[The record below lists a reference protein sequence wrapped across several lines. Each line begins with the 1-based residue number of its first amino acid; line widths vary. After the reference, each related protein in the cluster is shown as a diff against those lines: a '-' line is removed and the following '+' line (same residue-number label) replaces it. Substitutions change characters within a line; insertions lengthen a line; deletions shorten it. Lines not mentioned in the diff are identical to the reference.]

1 MCYFLMLS
9 TLLPPINSN
18 QQERM
23 WAGQEIQSSLRST
36 CLSFIQ
42 NELRPMLGRA
52 LHGSEMQ
59 QLGEFLDVAE
69 QWFPKTLQDR
79 HVDTWHVAQS
89 LWGCVW
95 PPWCQRQ
102 RGYGVKNTY
111 IYPSHPEMCR
121 QEDIPLLTHVRVRAD
136 AWVYIC
142 GSSSRIGRT
151 LVVNLLLTSC

>member
-59 QLGEFLDVAE
+59 QLGGFLDVAE

-89 LWGCVW
+89 LWGCGW
-95 PPWCQRQ
+95 PGVSG
-102 RGYGVKNTY
+102 RGDMGWKIHTSSPATLRCVGRKIFHCWHMYGWELMLGFTY
-111 IYPSHPEMCR
+111 VAQV
-121 QEDIPLLTHVRVRAD
+121 QELGEP
-136 AWVYIC
+136 
-142 GSSSRIGRT
+142 
-151 LVVNLLLTSC
+151 LLLTCC

>member
-1 MCYFLMLS
+1 MCYLLMLS

-18 QQERM
+18 QPERM
-23 WAGQEIQSSLRST
+23 WAGQEIQSSLCNT

-42 NELRPMLGRA
+42 NELRPMPGRA

-59 QLGEFLDVAE
+59 LLGGFLAVAE

-79 HVDTWHVAQS
+79 HADTWHVAQS
-89 LWGCVW
+89 LWGRGW
-95 PPWCQRQ
+95 PPWCQWQ
-102 RGYGVKNTY
+102 RGHGVKNTC

-136 AWVYIC
+136 ACVYIR
-142 GSSSRIGRT
+142 GSSPRIGRT
-151 LVVNLLLTSC
+151 LVVNLLTSC

>member
-1 MCYFLMLS
+1 MCYLLMLS

-23 WAGQEIQSSLRST
+23 WAGQEIQSSLCST

-42 NELRPMLGRA
+42 NELRPMLGKA

-59 QLGEFLDVAE
+59 QLGGFLDVAE

-89 LWGCVW
+89 LWGCGW

-142 GSSSRIGRT
+142 GSSSRTGRT
-151 LVVNLLLTSC
+151 LVVNLLTGC